1 MSIRVNDKRKKRFVA
16 DLRADNQ
23 GVKHFATVKEARAH
37 VARVKAEIARRGD
50 WTDPTKTPTVEE
62 AIIQYIDDE
71 DARSRRGEMG
81 IAHVDNKRVALLKL
95 SNLYYDGKKLK
106 SMRVGDLR
114 AGVIKRDIVRQLF
127 ENGAHKTAVNKFN
140 IFKHFC
146 AWLVEIDVLVVNPA
160 IVKMPRKPAAQKQPI
175 DRIGEQ
181 DLRRIIKCADKEFQL
196 AIKFAAFTG
205 LRAGEQK
212 VLTWNDIDFDEYL
225 VNVNKA
231 YKKEEGVGNT
241 KTYRSNR
248 QIEIDAL
255 VDDLRE
261 WKLAQPIEQRRLNLI
276 FPNQSGGY
284 ASTDRWR
291 KIGLHQACDRAEA
304 ARIRW
309 HDLRHFFASLLIF
322 KLRETDAVVT
332 RLMGHHSIAFTEK
345 QYGHWLPEARK
356 DRKLGKRIAQ
366 AASGGEYNE

>member
-23 GVKHFATVKEARAH
+23 GIKHFATIKEARAH

-50 WTDPTKTPTVEE
+50 WTSPTTSPTVEE
-62 AIIQYIDDE
+62 AIIKYIDDE

-81 IAHVDNKRVALLKL
+81 IAHVDNKRVALIKL

-160 IVKMPRKPAAQKQPI
+160 IVKMPRKPAATQKPI

-181 DLRRIIKCADKEFQL
+181 DLRRIIQGADKEFQL

-212 VLTWNDIDFDEYL
+212 VLTWNDIDFDECL

-291 KIGLHQACDRAEA
+291 KIGLHKACDLAEVP
-304 ARIRW
+304 RIRW

-322 KLRETDAVVT
+322 ELRETDAIVT

-345 QYGHWLPEARK
+345 QYGHWFPEARK
-356 DRKLGKRIAQ
+356 DLKLGKRIAQ
-366 AASGGEYNE
+366 AASGGE